1 MNVTPSGTV
10 ARRTVRAAA
19 GPEVWLV
26 LGLLT
31 AAWLVLAWWGASP
44 YARYLG
50 HEATADG
57 ALGELLVVALFM
69 AGWAL
74 MVTAMMLPAAVSL
87 LHDFGRV
94 VHRRPGRAA
103 LVALVVAGFVGA
115 WMLVGYA
122 FRVLD
127 IGVHAVVEN
136 TSWLVAHPQLIG
148 GATLAAAG
156 VYEFTDLKRRCLT
169 ACRSPR
175 GFIYRNWTGGR
186 AGADALRIGF
196 AYGTSCIGCCW
207 ALMLV
212 LFGLGT
218 ASLAWMLGFA
228 VFMVLEKRGVG
239 GQRLPRL
246 TGWALLACAAIFVAI
261 GGSAA

>member
-1 MNVTPSGTV
+1 MTPTGTG

-19 GPEVWLV
+19 GPEAWLA

-31 AAWLVLAWWGASP
+31 GAWLALALWGASP

-57 ALGELLVVALFM
+57 ALAELLVVVLFM

-94 VHRRPGRAA
+94 VRRRPDHAR
-103 LVALVVAGFVGA
+103 LTALVVAGFVGA

-127 IGVHAVVEN
+127 IGVHAIVSQ
-136 TSWLVAHPQLIG
+136 TSWLAAHPSLIG

-156 VYEFTDLKRRCLT
+156 AYEFTDLKRRCLT
-169 ACRSPR
+169 ACRSPQ
-175 GFIYRNWTGGR
+175 GFIYRSWTGER
-186 AGADALRIGF
+186 PATDALRIGF

-218 ASLAWMLGFA
+218 ASLAWMGSFA
-228 VFMVLEKRGVG
+228 VLMVLEKRGVG
-239 GQRLPRL
+239 GRRLPQL
-246 TGWALLACAAIFVAI
+246 TGAALIAGAAIFVAT
-261 GGSAA
+261 G